1 MNLHPILITIWKC
14 SNIYILWIGIHYA
27 SAHLYPYFCADLSL
41 AGLVT
46 SPFLAMAPHCRA
58 IAWLQKTS
66 TTVIENMWVL
76 LGTWTAAQLI
86 PNPKMLQTAD
96 NAS

>member
-1 MNLHPILITIWKC
+1 MFKYLYTLDRHTLRISPSL
-14 SNIYILWIGIHYA
+14 SLA